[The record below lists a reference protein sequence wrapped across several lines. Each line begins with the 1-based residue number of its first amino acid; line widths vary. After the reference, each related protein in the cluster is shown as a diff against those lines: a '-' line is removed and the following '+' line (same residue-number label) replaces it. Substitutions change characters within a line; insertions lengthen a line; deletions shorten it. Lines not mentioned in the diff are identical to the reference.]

1 MSGKR
6 LVIPSVNRHL
16 NKFLGAA
23 LTIFLAFLL
32 ACGTA
37 GNEIRM
43 GTEGAYPPYN
53 FINDSGDLDGF
64 ELELGNELCRRA
76 NLKCTWV
83 TNNWDAI
90 ISNLLDEQYDTIMA
104 GMTITADRDELI
116 DFTHSYFPPSPSV
129 YVAQS
134 SAGNE
139 VVNGT
144 VAAQVATIQAGY
156 LAESGATLL
165 EVELAEDVLTAVETG
180 QADAALA
187 DKDFLMPFLEESEGR
202 LVLVGPEVLIGAGAG
217 IGVRETDDE
226 LEAKLNEAIDDMKE
240 DGSLNALI
248 VKWFGEDAPTF

>member
-37 GNEIRM
+37 DNEIRM

-83 TNNWDAI
+83 TNDWDAI

-134 SAGNE
+134 GAGNE

-165 EVELAEDVLTAVETG
+165 EVELAEDLAELVPAIATTMIAINALLNKASLFNKAPLPLLG
-180 QADAALA
+180 QVAAEGA
-187 DKDFLMPFLEESEGR
+187 PFMRNPPPFLS
-202 LVLVGPEVLIGAGAG
+202 G
-217 IGVRETDDE
+217 I
-226 LEAKLNEAIDDMKE
+226 LL
-240 DGSLNALI
+240 
-248 VKWFGEDAPTF
+248 

>member
-23 LTIFLAFLL
+23 LTIFLVLL

-37 GNEIRM
+37 DNEIRM

-83 TNNWDAI
+83 TNDWDAI

-134 SAGNE
+134 GAGNE